1 MSLKQKLP
9 LVFFLVTFSLW
20 FISLMLIYL
29 PISPWSGPV
38 FPKSVDPSMMNIF
51 LIMTAMST
59 SASLMMGF
67 REIRQHAKPQ
77 RESQEFRNTENKGC
91 I

>member
-1 MSLKQKLP
+1 MSLKEKIP
-9 LVFFLVTFSLW
+9 LFFFIITVSVW
-20 FISLMLIYL
+20 FISLLLIYL

-38 FPKSVDPSMMNIF
+38 FPKSVDPSMMSIF
-51 LIMTAMST
+51 LVMTALST

-67 REIRQHAKPQ
+67 REIRQHAQPQ
-77 RESQEFRNTENKGC
+77 RESQEFRNTENKRS

>member
-1 MSLKQKLP
+1 MPLKQKIP
-9 LVFFLVTFSLW
+9 LIFFIVTFSLW

-51 LIMTAMST
+51 LIMTAIST

-67 REIRQHAKPQ
+67 REIRQHAQPQ
-77 RESQEFRNTENKGC
+77 RESQEFRNTENKRS